1 MYKVPIRVY
10 KVPIRVYKVPI
21 TINPDRW
28 GGG

>member
-21 TINPDRW
+21 TINPDMW